1 MASFSVDNEPNTTRY
16 TVLDALLDGIEDT
29 TRAQAVAASSQV
41 SDAYIIV
48 PYLYLIQDSRI

>member
-29 TRAQAVAASSQV
+29 TRAQAVAAASQV

>member
-16 TVLDALLDGIEDT
+16 TVLDALLDEIEDT
-29 TRAQAVAASSQV
+29 TRAQAVAAASQV